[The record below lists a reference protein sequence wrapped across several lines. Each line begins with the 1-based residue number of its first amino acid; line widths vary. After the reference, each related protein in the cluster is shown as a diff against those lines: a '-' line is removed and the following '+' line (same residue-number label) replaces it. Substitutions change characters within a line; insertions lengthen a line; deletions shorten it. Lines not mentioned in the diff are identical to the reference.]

1 MHTTS
6 IDLYPSPFPRQMS
19 KKMSFFQLR
28 DSYGATQLIAD
39 VRTCGEEVLNAMRKI
54 PNESTVMV
62 EGTVRVRP
70 KSQRRDVR
78 MVQYLRKTSLV
89 ETILIP

>member
-1 MHTTS
+1 
-6 IDLYPSPFPRQMS
+6 MS

-54 PNESTVMV
+54 PNESTVVV

-89 ETILIP
+89 ENILVH